1 MKKIPY
7 SLLPFFF
14 VTLFAVGCAKEDEAT
29 NDVTPYTINIKVG
42 ETYDLGEIGPWSAW
56 NPFVATAWHNG
67 KVTGQH
73 VGECTVNC
81 PYDERR
87 FKFQVVTLKLYTST
101 ICGRN
106 CTYCGIVYMKNT

>member
-67 KVTGQH
+67 KVTGQQMY
-73 VGECTVNC
+73 G
-81 PYDERR
+81 
-87 FKFQVVTLKLYTST
+87 KLSL
-101 ICGRN
+101 
-106 CTYCGIVYMKNT
+106 